1 MRSEPTILCALD
13 DSEAAEGVLDT
24 ARGLAEKLQARLIVM
39 HVAGDDSD
47 EADGLVARVR
57 ARLGDEHAK
66 VLLASGSPAEAIRKA
81 ADHADAEL
89 VVVGSRGRGGL
100 RSAVLGS
107 VSHDLAARGRRPL
120 VVVPPGG
127 VWRADDGSAATDR
140 ASVVCGVDGSDHAL
154 AGAAFAGRLAERLH
168 CRVVVVHAR
177 QNVRAALAYPGARS
191 ETPPVT
197 GQADSVDKVA
207 ADVLQRAVDA
217 AGPSATGVTEPGPP
231 AEVLQAVADREDGQL
246 IVITSRGLG
255 GLRSSLLG
263 SVAAELSGAATRP
276 VVVLSEAVVDGAGPQ
291 L

>member
-39 HVAGDDSD
+39 HVAGDRSD
-47 EADGLVARVR
+47 EADELVARVR

-66 VLLASGSPAEAIRKA
+66 VLLASGSPAEAIREA
-81 ADHADAEL
+81 ADRADAEL

-107 VSHDLAARGRRPL
+107 VSHELAARGRRPL

-127 VWRADDGSAATDR
+127 VWRADGGGAATDS

-217 AGPSATGVTEPGPP
+217 AGAGATGVTEPGPP
-231 AEVLQAVADREDGQL
+231 ADVLESVADREDGQL